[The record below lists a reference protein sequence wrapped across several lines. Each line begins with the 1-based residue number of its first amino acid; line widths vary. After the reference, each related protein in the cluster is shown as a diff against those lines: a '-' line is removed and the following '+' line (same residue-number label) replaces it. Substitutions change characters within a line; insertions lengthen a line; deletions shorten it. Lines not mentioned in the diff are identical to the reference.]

1 MGKRSPLL
9 SLTVSTLLATNGDH
23 LVGAGPNSRSLAGN
37 ALTIPS
43 SAESIFVNPA
53 LLCDQPSS
61 IEGAFTLFKP
71 FVTVTAVR
79 RYGSKEPSQL
89 IPFAGAIYHTSQATL
104 GVGLMGVGGMGV
116 DYSHYP
122 SLLGL
127 KTKMSF
133 AKFSFALAKKRGDFS
148 FGMGLDMAYGRLLIQ
163 DIHQSEPTKEDMGTG
178 YHLGFAYAK
187 SHLRI
192 AATYTS
198 KISMHYRNIYDF
210 DQDGRPN
217 DLHLAQPTQMALGLG
232 WHEQKFKIEADIK
245 RLFWAKAQGYKKFE
259 WHDQNIF
266 GLGLEFQASR
276 KLQIRAGYSYATALF
291 EGFSDQK
298 LAFFNLVGF
307 PALSRTHFATGFRY
321 RMGKHLYLDTALLYA
336 PKMSESAGLQAT
348 NRQSSLTLGVDYAF

>member
-1 MGKRSPLL
+1 MKRSTLL

-43 SAESIFVNPA
+43 SAESIFLNPA

-71 FVTVTAVR
+71 FVTVTTDQ

-89 IPFAGAIYHTSQATL
+89 IPFAGAIYQTSQATL

-122 SLLGL
+122 QLYGL

-133 AKFSFALAKKRGDFS
+133 AKFGLALAKKHGDFS
-148 FGMGLDMAYGRLLIQ
+148 FGVGMDMAYGRLLIQ
-163 DIHQSEPTKEDMGTG
+163 DIRQSEPTREDMGAG
-178 YHLGFAYAK
+178 YHLGFAYT
-187 SHLRI
+187 SCHLHLG
-192 AATYTS
+192 ATYTS
-198 KISMHYRNIYDF
+198 KISMHYQRIYDF

-217 DLHLAQPTQMALGLG
+217 DLHLAQPAQIALGLG
-232 WHEQKFKIEADIK
+232 WQDEKLMIEADIK
-245 RLFWAKAQGYKKFE
+245 KLFWAKAQGYKDFG
-259 WHDQNIF
+259 WRNQNIF
-266 GLGLEFQASR
+266 GIGVAYQASSR
-276 KLQIRAGYSYATALF
+276 LQLRAGYSYATALF
-291 EGFSDQK
+291 DSFADPK

-307 PALSRTHFATGFRY
+307 PALSRTHIATGLRY
-321 RMGKHLYLDTALLYA
+321 RLDRHISLDVAVLYA
-336 PKMSESAGLQAT
+336 PKMSKSAGLQAT
-348 NRQSSLTLGVDYAF
+348 NRQSSLTLGVSYAF